1 MMAAPVGDDVFG
13 EDPTVNALET
23 KIANLFN
30 KEAALFCPS
39 GTMCNQIAIKTHTQ
53 PLDEVICHEISHI
66 HCHETGGYA
75 FHSGVALKLISGNAG
90 RIQPHQ
96 LAPAINPD
104 YDWLPATRLICF
116 ENTVNKAGGACYTL
130 SQMQALSNESKR
142 LQLATHLDG
151 ARIFNAMVAQNIK
164 PQQVGP
170 LFDSISVCLSKGLG
184 APIGSVLLGTAAFI
198 KKARRLRKVMGGGM
212 RQAGILAAAGIYAL
226 ENHIDRLTDDH
237 RRAKILGQVLAN
249 YPDIVAIHPVE
260 TNIIVAD
267 FASELALENFLVYLQ
282 KNQIKA
288 IAFGPKTVRLVTHL
302 DITEADLEKV
312 CSVLKQ

>member
-1 MMAAPVGDDVFG
+1 
-13 EDPTVNALET
+13 
-23 KIANLFN
+23 
-30 KEAALFCPS
+30 
-39 GTMCNQIAIKTHTQ
+39 
-53 PLDEVICHEISHI
+53 
-66 HCHETGGYA
+66 
-75 FHSGVALKLISGNAG
+75 
-90 RIQPHQ
+90 
-96 LAPAINPD
+96 
-104 YDWLPATRLICF
+104 
-116 ENTVNKAGGACYTL
+116 
-130 SQMQALSNESKR
+130 MQALSNESKR